1 MRLAAAALIAACIA
15 GAALAQEP
23 PFMFVPEFDAE
34 PSPVELVRHY
44 PPQALRDNIS
54 GIAILCC
61 TPRPDRSVSCEVS
74 SEYPEGQGFGAASV
88 AASPSYRLSQQSHA
102 DLEARPGTR
111 VRISM
116 LWAAATF
123 DPRTIDELRRIDG
136 ETIEACLPPL

>member
-1 MRLAAAALIAACIA
+1 MRLVASAIIAACVA
-15 GAALAQEP
+15 SAALAQEAP
-23 PFMFVPEFDAE
+23 LMFVPQFDAE
-34 PSPVELVRHY
+34 PSPAQLVGHY
-44 PPQALRDNIS
+44 PAQALRDNIS

-61 TPRPDRSVSCEVS
+61 TPRSDRSVLCEVS

-88 AASPSYRLSQQSHA
+88 AASPGYRLSQQSHA
-102 DLEARPGTR
+102 DLDARPGTR